1 MSSLVDP
8 KINDAYFAKAPA
20 KGSISA
26 EAEFFSEGKP
36 KPKESFPEFKVAYQN
51 EVDKAIIAAAQKQEN
66 LLKYL
71 KASFGLLKGQF
82 PHQMMF

>member
-1 MSSLVDP
+1 MSSQVDP

-36 KPKESFPEFKVAYQN
+36 KPKESFPE
-51 EVDKAIIAAAQKQEN
+51 
-66 LLKYL
+66 
-71 KASFGLLKGQF
+71 SKGGW
-82 PHQMMF
+82 PKRGG